1 VLVPLDDARRH
12 VLGHVARA
20 LPPETVTVAEAVG
33 RVLVERIVA
42 PEPVPPFDNSAMDGF
57 AVRAGDCADPAGLKV
72 TGRTLAGE
80 APAGI
85 VGSGE
90 AVRIMTGAPVPPGA
104 DTIVP
109 IEHVELHDD
118 GNRITLTESVSP
130 GQHVRRTGDD
140 LAVGAVVVEAGT
152 ALTPA
157 HLGLLATV
165 GVEKVS
171 VVRRPRVGVVSTGDE
186 LVEGGGP
193 LLVGQI
199 RDSNRPALLA
209 LVAEAGAE
217 AVDLGHA
224 PDDPEAITAAFLRG
238 VTSCDAVLSSGGVSM
253 GDVDLV
259 REVLDLM
266 GEMRWMQVAI
276 RPAKPFA
283 FGLVDGVPVF
293 GLPGNPVSS
302 LVSFELF
309 ARPAIRRL
317 AGHPDHR
324 LDRPCPTAIAVDG
337 LPRKPDGKIHFV
349 RVVVRVG
356 AEGRLEA
363 RSAGAQG
370 SHQMSGMAAAN
381 GLAIVPDSL
390 GIPTGGRVGVL
401 LTGALS

>member
-1 VLVPLDDARRH
+1 
-12 VLGHVARA
+12 
-20 LPPETVTVAEAVG
+20 
-33 RVLVERIVA
+33 
-42 PEPVPPFDNSAMDGF
+42 
-57 AVRAGDCADPAGLKV
+57 
-72 TGRTLAGE
+72 
-80 APAGI
+80 
-85 VGSGE
+85 
-90 AVRIMTGAPVPPGA
+90 
-104 DTIVP
+104 
-109 IEHVELHDD
+109 
-118 GNRITLTESVSP
+118 
-130 GQHVRRTGDD
+130 
-140 LAVGAVVVEAGT
+140 
-152 ALTPA
+152 
-157 HLGLLATV
+157 
-165 GVEKVS
+165 
-171 VVRRPRVGVVSTGDE
+171 
-186 LVEGGGP
+186 
-193 LLVGQI
+193 
-199 RDSNRPALLA
+199 
-209 LVAEAGAE
+209 
-217 AVDLGHA
+217 
-224 PDDPEAITAAFLRG
+224 
-238 VTSCDAVLSSGGVSM
+238 VLSSGGVSM

-324 LDRPCPTAIAVDG
+324 LDRPCPTAVAVDG

-349 RVVVRVG
+349 RVVVRIG

-370 SHQMSGMAAAN
+370 SHQMTGMAAAN

-390 GIPTGGRVGVL
+390 GIPAGGRVAVL